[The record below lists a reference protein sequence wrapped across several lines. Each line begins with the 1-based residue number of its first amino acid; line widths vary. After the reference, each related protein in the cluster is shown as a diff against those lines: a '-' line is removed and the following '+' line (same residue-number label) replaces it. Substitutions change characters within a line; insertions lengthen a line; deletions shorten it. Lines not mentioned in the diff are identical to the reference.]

1 VTVPIAFDRAA
12 INGVDMKFTLLPWR
26 RVSGFASYALLK
38 GTSHL
43 PIVGGLFLGEAAISQ
58 LEEEGEVPIT
68 QDQRHTVRG
77 HLRVDLAPR
86 LWAGASVRYGS
97 GLPVELE
104 GDVDQEEL
112 EAQYGSA
119 ILDQVAFESGRVK
132 PNFSIDL
139 GAGLQLWR
147 ADRRRAALRVEVAN
161 VTNRLNVINFA
172 GIFSGTALGAPRSA
186 TVRLQI
192 VF

>member
-1 VTVPIAFDRAA
+1 
-12 INGVDMKFTLLPWR
+12 
-26 RVSGFASYALLK
+26 
-38 GTSHL
+38 
-43 PIVGGLFLGEAAISQ
+43 
-58 LEEEGEVPIT
+58 VPIT

-77 HLRVDLAPR
+77 HLRFDVSPR
-86 LWAGASVRYGS
+86 LWTGASVRFGS

-112 EAQYGSA
+112 ETQYGA
-119 ILDQVAFESGRVK
+119 AVLDRVDLESGRVK
-132 PNFSIDL
+132 ASFAIDL

-147 ADRRRAALRVEVAN
+147 TDRRRATLRVEVAN

-172 GIFSGTALGAPRSA
+172 GIFSGTALAAPRSA
-186 TVRLQI
+186 TVRLQV